1 MSFHE
6 LRGDGKPSPETRLG
20 ERPRLIALGGRME
33 IGIDSFAA
41 LFPDPVTGQLPAAT
55 DRMADLLDEVEL
67 ADRFGVSRGPI
78 REALRVLE
86 NEGLIV
92 RRPRLGSYVAPLDEA
107 DSREIYEVREVIE
120 PLAVRLSLE
129 RHPIQVVEGL
139 RIAMRAMES
148 ALEDGDFPGVA
159 RADLALHS
167 QFYEWAENDRLKS
180 FWDTLK
186 LPLQLLVVVTGG
198 GRDLDDW
205 RDVVSG
211 HLPLV
216 HAAEAGNIDDC
227 VAAATAHLHA
237 AKERLLRVVRS
248 RQEAAQLEVSQ
259 QTEG

>member
-1 MSFHE
+1 M
-6 LRGDGKPSPETRLG
+6 
-20 ERPRLIALGGRME
+20 
-33 IGIDSFAA
+33 DSY
-41 LFPDPVTGQLPAAT
+41 DQPAAIARRQRASQL
-55 DRMADLLDEVEL
+55 DELLLERWQVAYRALRQLILDGELSPSERVREVEL

-227 VAAATAHLHA
+227 VAAATAHLNA

-248 RQEAAQLEVSQ
+248 RQEAAHLEVSQ